1 MSDVQY
7 KLLTMLLYGEE
18 YSQVNGKIKKIDTK
32 FFHIYVD
39 TLKRRIIVPKYIVK
53 NDLSLILDETQ
64 VIQLPNWFLRKNKI
78 IGF

>member
-1 MSDVQY
+1 
-7 KLLTMLLYGEE
+7 MLLYGEE